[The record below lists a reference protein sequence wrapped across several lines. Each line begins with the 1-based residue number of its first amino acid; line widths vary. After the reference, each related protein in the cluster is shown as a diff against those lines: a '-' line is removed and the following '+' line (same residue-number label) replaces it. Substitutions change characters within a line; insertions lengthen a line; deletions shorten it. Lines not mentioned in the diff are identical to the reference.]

1 MTLLKKQAV
10 CYTCTLRLIALAYR
24 RAPLFRLVREP
35 LRWGMRGLA
44 WIYRIDP
51 AEYEVRTPACYGCIR
66 FYKTALKDQSALF
79 RLLNRV
85 INPLFDTLLEQL
97 VTGDEI
103 QQAKTY
109 AQAATSGNLTDPDDK
124 AIISYR

>member
-1 MTLLKKQAV
+1 MTPLKKQAV
-10 CYTCTLRLIALAYR
+10 CHTCTLKLITLAYR
-24 RAPLFRLVREP
+24 RAPLLRLVREP
-35 LRWGMRGLA
+35 LKWGMRGLA

-51 AEYEVRTPACYGCIR
+51 AEYEVRTPTCHGCLR

-79 RLLNRV
+79 RRLNRL
-85 INPLFDTLLEQL
+85 INPLFDALLEQL

-109 AQAATSGNLTDPDDK
+109 AQVATRGNLTDPDDE

>member
-1 MTLLKKQAV
+1 
-10 CYTCTLRLIALAYR
+10 
-24 RAPLFRLVREP
+24 
-35 LRWGMRGLA
+35 MRGLA

-51 AEYEVRTPACYGCIR
+51 AEYEARTPACYGCLR

-79 RLLNRV
+79 RRLNRL
-85 INPLFDTLLEQL
+85 INPLFDALLEQL

-109 AQAATSGNLTDPDDK
+109 AQVATRGNLTDPDDE
-124 AIISYR
+124 AIILYR